1 MAATGTVDSGYY
13 EAQRRGVE
21 DTYAAGMA
29 QNAFSR
35 TLARQRGNR
44 GLNLM
49 QTSFNRELPTF
60 TSGFAQRG
68 LGGGGIQSGVMQRSM
83 SNYLGDYT
91 RDYANAQQDLT
102 DQMRQYDLGD
112 AQLGA
117 QRRSSLA
124 DIELS
129 KSRDIAFAAQNIE
142 ALRGIFG
149 GL

>member
-1 MAATGTVDSGYY
+1 MSTVDSGYY

-35 TLARQRGNR
+35 TLAQQRGNR
-44 GLNLM
+44 SLSDM
-49 QTSFNRELPTF
+49 SRTFKRQLPTF
-60 TSGFAQRG
+60 TSQFGQRG
-68 LGGGGIQSGVMQRSM
+68 LGGGGIQSGVMQQSM

-91 RDYANAQQDLT
+91 RSYGNAQNDLT
-102 DQMRQYDLGD
+102 NELRGFDLSG

-117 QRRSSLA
+117 QRTSGLA
-124 DIELS
+124 DIELA
-129 KSRDIAFAAQNIE
+129 RNREIAVAAQNIE
-142 ALRGIFG
+142 ALRARLG